1 MSDTRDVLRDEA
13 DLIWFFNEGQSVVE
27 GSNFGRMLEHAELFG
42 HRSLRCGGCSGNG
55 ILSTPKSDAQF
66 AALRILRT
74 TDGCEDGADRPC
86 CPGDWC
92 PTCDGTGHVFY
103 KGKPSDEPLTA
114 KPMGNEVRW
123 AGHELDHAKLSR
135 LARVSR
141 RLGAVERESQALF
154 AVLAAHYGPAGQ
166 RCAAHGQYGRLIAVM
181 AGTVQ
186 GRKVIA
192 ASPGRK
198 QPRDSRLWERDERA
212 DDRIL
217 LAEII
222 SESGR
227 TTQGRGQLLAQA
239 LAAAERL
246 VANATKAWVGAKK

>member
-1 MSDTRDVLRDEA
+1 MTDARDVLRDEA

-42 HRSLRCGGCSGNG
+42 HRSLSCGGCYGKG
-55 ILSTPKSDAQF
+55 ILSSPVTPAQF
-66 AALRILRT
+66 TALRMLRT
-74 TDGCEDGADRPC
+74 ADGCEEGCDRPC
-86 CPGDWC
+86 KPGDWC
-92 PTCDGTGHVFY
+92 PTCDGTGYVFY

-114 KPMGNEVRW
+114 QPMGNEVRW

-135 LARVSR
+135 LARISR
-141 RLGAVERESQALF
+141 RLGVVERESQTLF
-154 AVLAAHYGPAGQ
+154 ATLAEYFGPAGQ
-166 RCAAHGQYGRLIAVM
+166 RCAGHEPLGRLIAVM
-181 AGTVQ
+181 AGTVP

-198 QPRDSRLWERDERA
+198 QPKDSRLWERDDRA
-212 DDRIL
+212 GDRIL

-227 TTQGRGQLLAQA
+227 TTQGRRELLTQ
-239 LAAAERL
+239 AAAAAVRL
-246 VANATKAWVGAKK
+246 VANAIKAWEGAKK